1 MLNGGLNQL
10 YTSILIPVDGS
21 ENSMRATKHAIDL
34 AVKLNARL
42 IGLHVIDTRILK
54 AAEGSSKLLAQLQRL
69 GEKSLKDVT
78 ALAGEAKVKVET
90 SLQEGLPVDVIVE
103 EAEKRN
109 VDLIVMGTRGLTG
122 AKRVVLGSTAEQ
134 VIRWAACPVLVVK

>member
-1 MLNGGLNQL
+1 M

-34 AVKLNARL
+34 AVKFNARL

-54 AAEGSSKLLAQLQRL
+54 AAEGSSKLLSQLQRL
-69 GEKSLKDVT
+69 GENYLKDVAT
-78 ALAGEAKVKVET
+78 LAGEVKVKVET